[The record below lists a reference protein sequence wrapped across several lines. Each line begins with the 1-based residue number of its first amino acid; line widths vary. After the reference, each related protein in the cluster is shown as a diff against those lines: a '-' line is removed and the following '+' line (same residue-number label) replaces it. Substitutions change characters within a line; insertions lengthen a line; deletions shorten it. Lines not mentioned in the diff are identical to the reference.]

1 MANNKKFT
9 TKNVLTAKG
18 TMSGFINLTTPSTKF
33 NPEGIYSANLL
44 LSKEDGEKLLAEIK
58 AVQKEQFKNYGQ
70 GTRLADIT
78 KCVPYTT
85 VDPET
90 GEVLND
96 PEERYVVKAQRKARI
111 KDGRP
116 QLTVQIIGADTKP
129 CPNVKAGEGTE
140 AKFGLILK
148 GYSVAGKTGVSVDLA
163 VVQIL
168 KLVEYGGQSLS
179 AFGITAEDGFTA
191 DDAEPFTE
199 AEAVAPLE
207 DETEEDF

>member
-179 AFGITAEDGFTA
+179 AFGITAEEGYVADDTETFTA
-191 DDAEPFTE
+191 EP
-199 AEAVAPLE
+199 VAPE
-207 DETEEDF
+207 ADVEEDF

>member
-9 TKNVLTAKG
+9 TKNVLTKRG
-18 TMSGFINLTTPSTKF
+18 TLQGFAALTSPSTMY
-33 NPEGIYSANLL
+33 NPEGVYVANLL
-44 LSKEDGEKLLAEIK
+44 LSKEDGEELVKTIK
-58 AVQKEQFKNYGQ
+58 EVQKEQFKNYGT
-70 GTRLADIT
+70 GTRLAEIT

-85 VDPET
+85 VNADGEVVVDPE
-90 GEVLND
+90 G
-96 PEERYVVKAQRKARI
+96 RYILKAQRKAKI
-111 KDGRP
+111 KDGKP
-116 QLTVQIIGADTKP
+116 QFTVQIIGADTKP

-199 AEAVAPLE
+199 AEAVAPVE

>member
-44 LSKEDGEKLLAEIK
+44 LSKEDGEKLLAEMK

-191 DDAEPFTE
+191 EDAESFTE
-199 AEAVAPLE
+199 AEVAPVE

>member
-9 TKNVLTAKG
+9 TKNTLTAKG
-18 TMSGFINLTTPSTKF
+18 TMCGYITLNTPSTKF
-33 NPEGIYSANLL
+33 NPEGVYSANLL
-44 LSKEDGEKLLAEIK
+44 LAKADGEKLLEEIK

-70 GTRLADIT
+70 GTRLAEIT

-85 VDPET
+85 VDPNT

-96 PEERYVVKAQRKARI
+96 PEERYIVKAQRKARI
-111 KDGRP
+111 KDGQP
-116 QLTVQIIGADTKP
+116 QVKVQLIGADTKP
-129 CPNVKAGEGTE
+129 CPNAKVGEGTE

-179 AFGITAEDGFTA
+179 AFGITAEEGYVAEETTPFIEEPVEVE
-191 DDAEPFTE
+191 DD
-199 AEAVAPLE
+199 V
-207 DETEEDF
+207 EEDF